1 MMSACLT
8 LALVEVP
15 QGGFLIDSVLINGVD
30 VVLRRLQGSELRAQV
45 TVLTAVRTPG
55 TYIMDKGRFSSTIN
69 QHKIAI
75 NILGNNSVKFRFICL
90 MISNN
95 RYQKCDQCLCVF
107 DGNTTKWKCCIPQI
121 ALTCQTARS
130 LEGGVGI
137 QIMRDLVLIGG
148 VEHTFGGGQSGVASH
163 CSTELV

>member
-55 TYIMDKGRFSSTIN
+55 TYIMDKGRISSTIN
-69 QHKIAI
+69 QNKNAI
-75 NILGNNSVKFRFICL
+75 NTLGNNSVKFSSICL
-90 MISNN
+90 MM
-95 RYQKCDQCLCVF
+95 KCENDQCLCVF
-107 DGNTTKWKCCIPQI
+107 DGDATKLKGCIP
-121 ALTCQTARS
+121 
-130 LEGGVGI
+130 
-137 QIMRDLVLIGG
+137 
-148 VEHTFGGGQSGVASH
+148 
-163 CSTELV
+163 